1 MNFQETAQAQHS
13 QTRPTAPHHIVV
25 VAYAV
30 NTPELALPA
39 ELVARARAHLHTEQ
53 VRFRVNEYYRRA
65 SDCRGG
71 DLVNSTDCQW
81 LRIGRD
87 HDCDRPVCVLRD
99 HTLVERHRSRDI
111 LAPCNYLAE
120 QSLIEKRG
128 KES

>member
-1 MNFQETAQAQHS
+1 MNLQETAQAQHS

-25 VAYAV
+25 VAYAA
-30 NTPELALPA
+30 NTPERALSA
-39 ELVARARAHLHTEQ
+39 ELVARARAHLHAEH
-53 VRFRVNEYYRRA
+53 VRYRVNEHYRGA

-71 DLVNSTDCQW
+71 DLVNSADRQW

-87 HDCDRPVCVLRD
+87 HDCDRPICVLRD
-99 HTLVERHRSRDI
+99 RTLVERHRSRDT